1 MCLIHMTWNTWLQNL
16 HKYFHLW
23 KMPLPRTLQTPLG
36 RIKEALSLRRCSVVL
51 QLILL
56 PVAMM
61 LSEQSRRI
69 KRELTSWMINE
80 GKCSNSWTT
89 TILLKPYRAHTPA
102 RRSCA
107 VILGLFSLLISC
119 LISRKHVRNF
129 LAVALVLPA
138 VQSQCHSYPFWQN
151 RDILQQAILFLSSS
165 PSLSLPYRQY
175 PFLCCAPFTLVKSS
189 LFHYVE
195 NSNMYASVKWI
206 TLVA

>member
-138 VQSQCHSYPFWQN
+138 VQSQLPILTEQTSSNKPFSSFL
-151 RDILQQAILFLSSS
+151 RPHPSHFPTGSILSCAVLHLHLSS
-165 PSLSLPYRQY
+165 PL
-175 PFLCCAPFTLVKSS
+175 FFT
-189 LFHYVE
+189 
-195 NSNMYASVKWI
+195 M
-206 TLVA
+206 